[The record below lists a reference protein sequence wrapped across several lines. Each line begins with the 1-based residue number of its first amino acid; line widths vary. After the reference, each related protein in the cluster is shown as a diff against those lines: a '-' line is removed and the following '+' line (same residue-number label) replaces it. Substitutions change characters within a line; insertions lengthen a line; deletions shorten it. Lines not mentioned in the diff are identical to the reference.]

1 MTRLLSALAAILLLA
16 GLVSAQTKPGEA
28 VRLKLKSDEV
38 LEGTVK
44 LVDEEGV
51 KLDIGDGIELYIRWA
66 FTRGDQHFD
75 LRKGVTDFSK
85 IDSILKLA
93 DFCHEFAMDEQEARI
108 LVEALKLDPMHREAR
123 DRVTALPMPADV
135 KIPPLPGEVERPNP
149 APDTGPRPDTPVEK
163 PAEKPAE
170 EPKEPP
176 ATRGPWTVIVEFE
189 NNDAAAVEWMRAELD
204 KMNYK
209 IGSPRKHEIRI
220 HIDLT
225 LTLVRNPSFM
235 GSTLYAI
242 YDGKLSW
249 QLFKKDEK
257 TAFARDTS
265 KVEGVRRDTKAQ
277 AQGDCRTALLEGAWA
292 AMHREMEK
300 LR

>member
-1 MTRLLSALAAILLLA
+1 MTRLLNALVAILLLA
-16 GLVSAQTKPGEA
+16 GLVSAQTSPGQS
-28 VRLKLKSDEV
+28 VRLKLKTDEV

-93 DFCHEFAMDEQEARI
+93 DFCHEFAMDDQEARI
-108 LVEALKLDPMHREAR
+108 LAQALKLDPLHREAR
-123 DRVTALPMPADV
+123 DRLTALPKPADLEV
-135 KIPPLPGEVERPNP
+135 PPLPGEEKPRP
-149 APDTGPRPDTPVEK
+149 APAPRADTPVEK
-163 PAEKPAE
+163 PPETPT
-170 EPKEPP
+170 EPP

-209 IGSPRKHEIRI
+209 IGTPRKHEIRI
-220 HIDLT
+220 EIDLT

-257 TAFARDTS
+257 KAFARDTQT
-265 KVEGVRRDTKAQ
+265 VEGVRRDTKAE

>member
-1 MTRLLSALAAILLLA
+1 MTRLVSALAAILLLG
-16 GLVSAQTKPGEA
+16 GLVSAQTSSGES
-28 VRLKLKSDEV
+28 VRLKLKTDEV

-93 DFCHEFAMDEQEARI
+93 DFCHEFAMDEQEART
-108 LVEALKLDPMHREAR
+108 LAEALKLDPLHREAR
-123 DRVTALPMPADV
+123 DRLTALPKPADLKV
-135 KIPPLPGEVERPNP
+135 PPLPGEVERPKPEP
-149 APDTGPRPDTPVEK
+149 APRPDTPPDTPVEK
-163 PAEKPAE
+163 PTE

-176 ATRGPWTVIVEFE
+176 ALRGPWTVIVEFE
-189 NNDAAAVEWMRAELD
+189 EKDATAVEWMRTELD

-209 IGSPRKHEIRI
+209 IGTPRKHEIRI
-220 HIDLT
+220 HIDLK
-225 LTLVRNPSFM
+225 LTLVAHPSFM

-242 YDGKLSW
+242 YDGKLTW
-249 QLFKKDEK
+249 QLFKEGEK
-257 TAFARDTS
+257 KAFARDNFT
-265 KVEGVRRDTKAQ
+265 VEGVRRDTKAE
-277 AQGDCRTALLEGAWA
+277 AIGDCRTALLEGAWA